1 VFLGEPRSPDASNAH
16 EAGAAMRWPMIVLA
30 ALCVLIGL
38 TAPMWPILLQ
48 PAVATIVPEYLKDA
62 AATSAGQAIAPLMG
76 VMFGSYVLLALITLF
91 VLVRRRLLIGRRVE
105 QTVTWDCGYAAPT
118 PRMQYTASSF
128 ALWFVEAFRWI
139 LRTERR
145 RSLPQGYFPDAAFM
159 TTETPDGFRE
169 LVFRPV
175 FAQIRWA
182 LAALRW
188 IQHGRLQ
195 LYILY
200 IAVTL
205 VALLI
210 WYASCL

>member
-1 VFLGEPRSPDASNAH
+1 
-16 EAGAAMRWPMIVLA
+16 
-30 ALCVLIGL
+30 
-38 TAPMWPILLQ
+38 
-48 PAVATIVPEYLKDA
+48 
-62 AATSAGQAIAPLMG
+62 
-76 VMFGSYVLLALITLF
+76 
-91 VLVRRRLLIGRRVE
+91 
-105 QTVTWDCGYAAPT
+105 
-118 PRMQYTASSF
+118 MQYTASSF
-128 ALWFVEAFRWI
+128 ALWFVDAFRWI

-182 LAALRW
+182 LASLRW

-195 LYILY
+195 MYILY

-210 WYASCL
+210 WYASYL